1 MAIKA
6 GLTLLEIIQQ
16 YVRRMMM
23 GKGSGILKIPPKD
36 DVTKFSK
43 ELLKKFKEHGVS
55 DSAVNSPKDVKIIWE
70 QITNKEA
77 QVLRNNMTDLVK
89 ELDTPLPTK
98 KSADVHPFTGF
109 TPKVIKGGKKEGIA
123 GIEQRAKKIEDIN
136 KKLKTMQE
144 EKTTMYPGS
153 VKTESGVETT
163 RKRIF
168 EIDDELEKL
177 SYGEGKYAKM
187 SRKERENLMAKLQDE
202 SSDLQKVPGIA
213 ESKWNDEF
221 QNFQMNITKNSPE
234 FNQDLTKKI
243 INREMFKEAT
253 TEQRKQVLDALDFVR
268 KNPEDIE
275 PFASGGLARVGM
287 FVGGSVWKKF
297 IEKLFIKSSN
307 DIRQGKGLFKGLNQ
321 EQMITQHDNLTKML
335 KKWEMSGKKGLPE
348 GASQYLGV
356 NDLQVSK
363 AIKDATKKVK
373 KVDKD
378 RLATADELEDA
389 REIVDPTGEAYMVE
403 EGMTVKELDKM
414 VADHKAYMA
423 DMQSQYM
430 RGDLEK
436 YVKPEILEESRV
448 LRQKKIDKV
457 LDKAYDEI
465 AGGSGFSDD
474 YKMAADELSSSIA
487 EQLGK
492 GEFSD
497 LSQMY
502 QTDIYNT
509 ALKRVTG
516 DLKKKLSQPTKT
528 LEGIKKEGMIDISDP
543 EVADEFTTF
552 VKESDP
558 KGYRDLE
565 QKIQLEDFDVTGR
578 KKNASGGRIGFAD
591 GDEVFDPLEGAFDD
605 ILEDIKKQR
614 RKRKAEELKDLK
626 NWDPQSPTYHASGGI
641 AGQLHMNQGGRAG
654 FQDGALAAYQQGN
667 PTSRAELLAGNYAP
681 GTKSP
686 MGYDFSDTTTKF
698 KSDADAQTYFDQLM
712 SMGHQAYLGKMNIRP
727 SKMAPGRMSSWD
739 GGVETVLGKDY
750 YELNPDWY
758 YGRGDWA
765 PKTSTNVP
773 GTPIVPTT
781 AQAPATQASTPV
793 AGDKSLLNKAV
804 GAVTGEHF
812 GAEGNREKLINAMKR
827 GLINEEEYK
836 RLSGYDASKE
846 IAGLSSLGFMGD
858 TANAI
863 ASGVYNLAKSAVA
876 PEAYEGRIGPAEST
890 ALNIA
895 GSKGLSQTEKDKY
908 QGIMD
913 LSPASLEKNP
923 YGSNYSSQLAQRA
936 GLAPAYD
943 EMTPNMGISGVEK
956 IARASQYGDSRM
968 QAAADKG
975 MDARMG
981 RTYAENI
988 QTMADPRMLQAKG
1001 GRASLSNGGLAKIL
1015 GV

>member
-1 MAIKA
+1 MAIKS
-6 GLTLLEIIQQ
+6 LFIQLLESFTKQFIKDVGRRPQTTKEIMSIQDEV
-16 YVRRMMM
+16 VRYINLTK
-23 GKGSGILKIPPKD
+23 GKGITGS
-36 DVTKFSK
+36 VRT
-43 ELLKKFKEHGVS
+43 
-55 DSAVNSPKDVKIIWE
+55 SAGDVKPIADPF
-70 QITNKEA
+70 QGFK
-77 QVLRNNMTDLVK
+77 
-89 ELDTPLPTK
+89 PT
-98 KSADVHPFTGF
+98 
-109 TPKVIKGGKKEGIA
+109 VIQGGKSKEGI
-123 GIEQRAKKIEDIN
+123 GTL
-136 KKLKTMQE
+136 LKDSPE
-144 EKTTMYPGS
+144 A
-153 VKTESGVETT
+153 
-163 RKRIF
+163 I
-168 EIDDELEKL
+168 
-177 SYGEGKYAKM
+177 AKM
-187 SRKERENLMAKLQDE
+187 KADNKAAIKRLQEKKKTVEDF
-202 SSDLQKVPGIA
+202 SDDGDFDPGG
-213 ESKWNDEF
+213 
-221 QNFQMNITKNSPE
+221 M
-234 FNQDLTKKI
+234 
-243 INREMFKEAT
+243 
-253 TEQRKQVLDALDFVR
+253 
-268 KNPEDIE
+268 
-275 PFASGGLARVGM
+275 ASGGLARVGM

-528 LEGIKKEGMIDISDP
+528 LEGIKKEGTIDISDP

-578 KKNASGGRIGFAD
+578 KKNASGG
-591 GDEVFDPLEGAFDD
+591 
-605 ILEDIKKQR
+605 
-614 RKRKAEELKDLK
+614 
-626 NWDPQSPTYHASGGI
+626 I
-641 AGQLHMNQGGRAG
+641 AGQLHMNEGGRVPMIFGGSTGLKAMIASIKAG
-654 FQDGALAAYQQGN
+654 LNKGRPEKIKTLFPKYSAADKEILRLGEKYLPKDSATLAAKEIE
-667 PTSRAELLAGNYAP
+667 A
-681 GTKSP
+681 K
-686 MGYDFSDTTTKF
+686 
-698 KSDADAQTYFDQLM
+698 
-712 SMGHQAYLGKMNIRP
+712 
-727 SKMAPGRMSSWD
+727 
-739 GGVETVLGKDY
+739 
-750 YELNPDWY
+750 
-758 YGRGDWA
+758 
-765 PKTSTNVP
+765 
-773 GTPIVPTT
+773 
-781 AQAPATQASTPV
+781 
-793 AGDKSLLNKAV
+793 
-804 GAVTGEHF
+804 
-812 GAEGNREKLINAMKR
+812 AEGIQVLIDRLKHDKKLIA
-827 GLINEEEYK
+827 EQ
-836 RLSGYDASKE
+836 
-846 IAGLSSLGFMGD
+846 
-858 TANAI
+858 
-863 ASGVYNLAKSAVA
+863 AKSKAKNDPSLDFLMESLEKTM
-876 PEAYEGRIGPAEST
+876 PEAYGPHLKKYTNIDKDILQLETIKKNLIMKDRKLNAE
-890 ALNIA
+890 
-895 GSKGLSQTEKDKY
+895 
-908 QGIMD
+908 
-913 LSPASLEKNP
+913 
-923 YGSNYSSQLAQRA
+923 
-936 GLAPAYD
+936 
-943 EMTPNMGISGVEK
+943 
-956 IARASQYGDSRM
+956 
-968 QAAADKG
+968 
-975 MDARMG
+975 
-981 RTYAENI
+981 
-988 QTMADPRMLQAKG
+988 G
-1001 GRASLSNGGLAKIL
+1001 GRVSLSNGGLANIL